1 MTDKVEKL
9 ATEEKPEKKRK
20 NSNMDPMKI
29 FLGDKE
35 KLFKDAQKHSDELNS
50 RIRHL
55 VKHSI
60 LISKNSEELYDEFD
74 SFKIVFKHNKKKKKK
89 DEEKKKEDKEEK
101 KKLKKEKKKEEEKDD
116 SKEELVM
123 TDYNGKTFANIRKIS
138 FITDEEYLKS
148 IGGKDFEL
156 HLGMGKGSNFFMK
169 THDNKYI
176 IKSISKEESDE
187 CRIFIEDFCQYFEKN
202 LNTLILPIFGSHK
215 IDFSFK
221 ELNLIVME
229 NLFVNKPDESYDL
242 KGSSGLSNYF

>member
-1 MTDKVEKL
+1 
-9 ATEEKPEKKRK
+9 
-20 NSNMDPMKI
+20 
-29 FLGDKE
+29 
-35 KLFKDAQKHSDELNS
+35 
-50 RIRHL
+50 
-55 VKHSI
+55 
-60 LISKNSEELYDEFD
+60 
-74 SFKIVFKHNKKKKKK
+74 
-89 DEEKKKEDKEEK
+89 
-101 KKLKKEKKKEEEKDD
+101 
-116 SKEELVM
+116 M